1 MRTALYARVSSERQ
15 AEKDLSIP
23 AQLKAMQEYAA
34 KRGWPVVEEFID
46 LAESARSANRPEF
59 QRMIAL
65 ARKKPA
71 PFEII
76 LVWKLSRF
84 ARNREDS
91 ILFKALLRK
100 HGVQVVSISEPI
112 DDSPSGRLLEGVIET
127 IDEFY
132 SANLSHDTLRGMKEN
147 ACRGFRNG
155 GSPPYGYKYVKVTA
169 GNQDKSKLTLEP
181 SEAPVVRRIFQLYLE
196 GLGLKEIAKRLTAEG
211 VKTRAGHAWRK
222 TALHYL
228 VTNETYTGTLIFNR
242 HQYRVSRLQGRTPEQ
257 PIRVE
262 NAHPAIIDKHSFD
275 RVQSLLGERS
285 PRMTHPRIVSSNYLL
300 SGMVRCGLCGA
311 KMVGCSAKSGRFFY
325 YGCQSVLKRGKG
337 VCKARLVPK
346 AKLEGAVIRQLKRRV
361 LTEENL
367 IGLVRMVN
375 EELARATED
384 SRGLL
389 DETESRL
396 TDLTERLR
404 KLYGALETGQLSV
417 DDLAP
422 RIKELRSQI
431 FELERQKIQ
440 IESGVGKAL
449 QVGDSE
455 IKLYVHDLQGLLE
468 TGSIM
473 ERKGFLR
480 SFIRQVVIPESRQD
494 DKQKGTIEYTL
505 PLAPTGERKSPPG
518 NEGLSAIEVLP
529 IVKSGSP
536 GRARTCSIAVH
547 RTGCS
552 RCSHPGR

>member
-1 MRTALYARVSSERQ
+1 MRAALYARVSSERQ

-23 AQLKAMQEYAA
+23 AQLKAMQEFAA
-34 KRGWPVVEEFID
+34 KKGWPIIEEFID
-46 LAESARSANRPEF
+46 LAESARSASRPEF

-65 ARKKPA
+65 ARKRPA

-132 SANLSHDTLRGMKEN
+132 SANLSQDTLRGMKEN
-147 ACRGFRNG
+147 ASRGFRNG
-155 GSPPYGYKYVKVTA
+155 GSSPYGYKYVKVTV

-181 SEAPVVRRIFQLYLE
+181 SEAPIIRRVFQLCLE
-196 GLGLKEIAKRLTAEG
+196 GLGLKEITNRLNAEG
-211 VKTRAGHAWRK
+211 VRTRAGHAWRK

-242 HQYRVSRLQGRTPEQ
+242 HQYRASRLQGRTRES

-262 NAHPAIIDKHSFD
+262 NAHPAIIDRHSFD
-275 RVQSLLGERS
+275 RAQRVLRERS
-285 PRMTHPRIVSSNYLL
+285 PRMTHPRTLTSSYLL
-300 SGMVRCGLCGA
+300 SGVVRCGLCGS

-325 YGCQSVLKRGKG
+325 YGCQSVLKKGKG
-337 VCKARLVPK
+337 VCRARLVPK
-346 AKLEGAVIRQLKRRV
+346 AKLEGAVIQQLKRRV

-367 IGLVRMVN
+367 TSLVRMVN
-375 EELARATED
+375 EEFAQATKD

-389 DETESRL
+389 EETESRL
-396 TDLTERLR
+396 TDLAERLR
-404 KLYGALETGQLSV
+404 RLYAALETGRLSV

-431 FELERQKIQ
+431 HDLEAHKAQV
-440 IESGVGKAL
+440 ESGLEGGL
-449 QVGDSE
+449 QVGASE
-455 IKLYVHDLQGLLE
+455 IKFYVDDLQGLLE
-468 TGSIM
+468 AGSMM
-473 ERKGFLR
+473 ERKSFLR
-480 SFIRQVVIPESRQD
+480 SFIRQVVIPESRQGD
-494 DKQKGTIEYTL
+494 MQRGTIEYTL

-536 GRARTCSIAVH
+536 GRARTCSLAVN
-547 RTGCS
+547 S
-552 RCSHPGR
+552 RSLHH